1 MTREN
6 PFKRIW
12 EQNKRFLIITGAGL
26 SVFLVLNSFV
36 SSYVA
41 RADHLLQ
48 RASQF
53 AEEARRLKHELKG
66 QYWELKGR
74 LTDYDRYEEQLQK
87 DLSLPPES
95 ALRKLDRRALL
106 VQFNEATEAVWGDA
120 LKLANARSV
129 ELPERLSAEED
140 FGYEATDGPEELERY
155 YDYLGVTRHGLMSLL
170 ESGMKEIFRPELIT
184 EDVQP
189 ISDNAGEASMM
200 LRVVRFG
207 CVGPYDAYSRLLGS
221 VQEAGRFLQVQ
232 VLSLAPVKGSSDG
245 FLKGELL
252 FAGLRLIR
260 SSGDVTEL
268 SPGGKPKKKV
278 PTRGRR

>member
-6 PFKRIW
+6 QFKRIW

-26 SVFLVLNSFV
+26 SVFLMLNSLV

-41 RADHLLQ
+41 RADKLLQ
-48 RASQF
+48 GASQF
-53 AEEARRLKHELKG
+53 GEQARRLKQELKG
-66 QYWELKGR
+66 QYWEIKGR
-74 LTDYDRYEEQLQK
+74 LTDYERYEEQLQK

-95 ALRKLDRRALL
+95 ALRKLDKRALL
-106 VQFNEATEAVWGDA
+106 VQFNEATEAVWEDA
-120 LKLANARSV
+120 LAIANARSV
-129 ELPERLSAEED
+129 ELPERLSAEDD
-140 FGYEATDGPEELERY
+140 FGYETTDGPAELARY
-155 YDYLGVTRHGLMSLL
+155 YDYLAVTRHGLMALL
-170 ESGMKEIFRPELIT
+170 ESGMREIFRPELIP
-184 EDVQP
+184 EEMQP
-189 ISDNAGEASMM
+189 IPDNAGEASMM

-232 VLSLAPVKGSSDG
+232 VLSLVPVKGSNEG
-245 FLKGELL
+245 LLKAELL

-268 SPGGKPKKKV
+268 SPGGKPKKKA
-278 PTRGRR
+278 PPRGRR